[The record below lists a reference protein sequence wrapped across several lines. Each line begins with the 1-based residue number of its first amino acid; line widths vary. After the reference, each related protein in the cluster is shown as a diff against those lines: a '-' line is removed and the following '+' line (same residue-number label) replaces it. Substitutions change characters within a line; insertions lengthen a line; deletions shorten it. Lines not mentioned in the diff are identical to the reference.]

1 MKDRKLKWGIIG
13 AGNIAEKMADALH
26 LNPDS
31 EIVAV
36 ASKSVSRA
44 QSFAEKNGVP
54 KACSYDDIANDDD
67 IDVIYVATTH
77 NFHFENA
84 MLALE
89 HGKHV
94 LVEKA
99 FTVNTREAE
108 TLARTA
114 EERNLFLMEAIW
126 VRFLPS
132 IKLLK
137 KIIVE
142 GAIGEVKQFNISFG
156 NFVSPKYE
164 KRLKDPALA
173 GGVTLDMGIYPISFV
188 CYMLGEQPSEVKSM
202 TRFSGLGVDE
212 IADYM
217 FRFPSGCFAVINTSF
232 NLLMNNSAMIY
243 GSRGYIEFPDF
254 PFGEKFYIHTHNGT
268 NEIKTTEEI
277 IKKNHINGFIY
288 QVEEVVLC
296 IREGKTE
303 SRIIPVEETIA
314 IMELMDKM
322 RAEWGF
328 KYAFEEEQ

>member
-13 AGNIAEKMADALH
+13 AGVIAVKMADALH

-44 QSFAEKNGVP
+44 QNFAEKNGVP
-54 KACSYDDIANDDD
+54 KACSYDDIVNDDD

-84 MLALE
+84 KLALE

-142 GAIGEVKQFNISFG
+142 GTIGEVKQFNISFG

-202 TRFSGLGVDE
+202 SRFSGLGVDE

-217 FRFPSGCFAVINTSF
+217 FRFPSGCLAVINTSF

-243 GSRGYIEFPDF
+243 GSKGYIEFPDF
-254 PFGEKFYIHTHNGT
+254 PFGEKFYIYTHKGT

-277 IKKNHINGFIY
+277 TEKNHINGFIY
-288 QVEEVVLC
+288 QVEEVVRC

-303 SRIIPVEETIA
+303 SSIIPIKETIA
-314 IMELMDKM
+314 IMKLMDKM

-328 KYAFEEEQ
+328 KYAFEKEQ